1 MIFQSSTVHISE
13 DQKLSYFE
21 RIKIFLSDEIFK
33 DFLEDANEVLPYSL
47 PVLPKKELYTS
58 MHPKPPT
65 EVAIMLPKASF
76 CTTNMGF

>member
-1 MIFQSSTVHISE
+1 MIFQSNTVHISE

-21 RIKIFLSDEIFK
+21 RNNIFLSDEIFK
-33 DFLEDANEVLPYSL
+33 YFLEDADEVLPYSL

-65 EVAIMLPKASF
+65 ELAIILPKASF
-76 CTTNMGF
+76 CTTIPGY